1 MSIRVSRRELVT
13 GTVFALAGLI
23 AGSVIPMERAR
34 AECMFSEN
42 EGLDESAVNQ
52 RFIQMAQTYSEGD
65 TLSPSD
71 REFVDLYAT
80 PSGSRKTDTIYG
92 SRYYNGATYE
102 IMGNA
107 YQNGVGDYE
116 LGATI
121 QAGSGQS
128 VSQKIS
134 IYCGYIGYY
143 LDTVTHNYSKTYTG
157 YNRNWFTAEF
167 YDQYVGFTTSYRFF
181 YSATI
186 TTADGNILS
195 VS

>member
-1 MSIRVSRRELVT
+1 MGIGMSRRELVA
-13 GTVFALAGLI
+13 GTAFALVGLVVGTFVPTRG
-23 AGSVIPMERAR
+23 AW
-34 AECMFSEN
+34 AECVFPEN
-42 EGLDESAVNQ
+42 EGLDESAINQ
-52 RFIQMAQTYSEGD
+52 RFIQIAQTYSEGD
-65 TLSPSD
+65 TLSPND

-80 PSGSRKTDTIYG
+80 PSNSRATNTIYG

-121 QAGSGQS
+121 QAGSGES
-128 VSQKIS
+128 TSQQIS
-134 IYCGYIGYY
+134 IFFGYTGFY
-143 LDTVTHNYSKTYTG
+143 LDTVTHNYSDTHTG
-157 YNRNWFTAEF
+157 RSRNWFATEF

-186 TTADGNILS
+186 TTADGNQIV

>member
-1 MSIRVSRRELVT
+1 MGTGLSRRELVT
-13 GTVFALAGLI
+13 GTALAFAGLI
-23 AGSVIPMERAR
+23 AGVACSGKRAY
-34 AECMFSEN
+34 AECLFSEN
-42 EGLDESAVNQ
+42 ENLEESAINQ
-52 RFIQMAQTYSEGD
+52 RFIQIAQTYAEGD
-65 TLSPSD
+65 MLSPSD
-71 REFVDLYAT
+71 REFVDLYAV
-80 PSGSRKTDTIYG
+80 PAGSRAANTIYS

-128 VSQKIS
+128 TSQQIS
-134 IYCGYIGYY
+134 IYFGYTGFY
-143 LDTVTHNYSKTYTG
+143 LGEVTHNYSRTYADD
-157 YNRNWFTAEF
+157 NRNWFTAEF
-167 YDQYVGFTTSYRFF
+167 YDSYVGFTTSYRFF

-186 TTADGNILS
+186 TTADGNVIV

>member
-1 MSIRVSRRELVT
+1 MGTGLSRRELVA
-13 GTVFALAGLI
+13 GAALAFAGL
-23 AGSVIPMERAR
+23 AFGVACPNRQAN
-34 AECMFSEN
+34 AECLFSEN
-42 EGLDESAVNQ
+42 EGLDESAINQ
-52 RFIQMAQTYSEGD
+52 RFIQIAQTYAEGD

-71 REFVDLYAT
+71 REFVDLYAV
-80 PSGSRKTDTIYG
+80 PSGSRAANNIYS
-92 SRYYNGATYE
+92 SRYYNSATYE

-121 QAGSGQS
+121 EAGSGQS
-128 VSQKIS
+128 VSQQIS
-134 IYCGYIGYY
+134 IYFGYTGFY
-143 LDTVTHNYSKTYTG
+143 LGEVTHNYSRTYTG

-167 YDQYVGFTTSYRFF
+167 YDSYVGFTSSYRFF

-186 TTADGNILS
+186 TTADGNVIV

>member
-1 MSIRVSRRELVT
+1 MSIRMSRRELVAGTAFALVGLIT
-13 GTVFALAGLI
+13 GTTVLMGQAQ
-23 AGSVIPMERAR
+23 
-34 AECMFSEN
+34 AECMFPEN
-42 EGLDESAVNQ
+42 EGLDESAINQ
-52 RFIQMAQTYSEGD
+52 RFIQMAQTYLEGD
-65 TLSPSD
+65 LLSPSD

-80 PSGSRKTDTIYG
+80 PSGARKTDTIYG

-128 VSQKIS
+128 VSQQIS
-134 IYCGYIGYY
+134 IYCGYIGFY
-143 LDTVTHNYSKTYTG
+143 LDTVTHNYSQTYTG

-167 YDQYVGFTTSYRFF
+167 YDQYVGFTTSYRFH

-186 TTADGNILS
+186 TTADGNIIS